1 MRRRDEVGGYNERLK
16 MIATSINAIGLG
28 IIGLGTVRPFL
39 DPDIGVG
46 IAAVAS
52 LAVALVLHGVA
63 LYIVS
68 KVETD
73 K

>member
-1 MRRRDEVGGYNERLK
+1 MRRRDEVGAHNERMK

-28 IIGLGTVRPFL
+28 VIGLGTVRPFL
-39 DPDIGVG
+39 DPEIGIG
-46 IAAVAS
+46 IAVGAS
-52 LAVALVLHGVA
+52 VVVALVLHGLA
-63 LYIVS
+63 LYVLG

>member
-1 MRRRDEVGGYNERLK
+1 MWRRDRVGAFNERLK

-28 IIGLGTVRPFL
+28 VIGLGTVRPFI
-39 DPDIGVG
+39 DPQIGFTLV
-46 IAAVAS
+46 VPAS
-52 LAVALVLHGVA
+52 LAASLVLHGIA

-68 KVETD
+68 KMRTD